1 MNNFKESL
9 KSKVTHDNK
18 KDDPYHEIKDRLF
31 YILGKELEEIE
42 KSNIDLKSKCIQ
54 EDMVLD
60 LMHFL
65 MDYEKNIKIL
75 NNHIQSE
82 KFDDR

>member
-18 KDDPYHEIKDRLF
+18 KDDPYQEIKNKLF

-42 KSNIDLKSKCIQ
+42 KSNIDLKSKFIQ

-75 NNHIQSE
+75 NKHVQNE